1 MKKSLLLLSSLFL
14 FTSIP
19 FVEVVEA
26 TGQAVEKKDKKE
38 EKEEEADKEE
48 SKETK
53 EEKTDKKDKKKSK
66 KDPYDPETY
75 EEVYEADQYKIGDD
89 MPEGLYKN
97 YKVDEYAFYTL
108 TEDAR
113 GEEFVASG
121 TLYSFAYI
129 EVEEGQY
136 LELDGCFA
144 VPEEEMIPYD
154 PEEEKVYGPGM
165 YLVGFDIEEGE
176 YKAKANGK
184 YPYYS
189 IYKDTLMKDFVDF
202 GNIEKSAYIDVKDD
216 EFLSLVD
223 AEIEVE

>member
-1 MKKSLLLLSSLFL
+1 MKNSLLLFSSLFL
-14 FTSIP
+14 LSSIP
-19 FVEVVEA
+19 FVEVLEA

-38 EKEEEADKEE
+38 EASSEE
-48 SKETK
+48 SKETEDKK
-53 EEKTDKKDKKKSK
+53 EEKTDKKDKKRSK
-66 KDPYDPETY
+66 NDPYDPDSY
-75 EEVYEADQYKIGDD
+75 EEVFEADQYKIGDD
-89 MPEGLYKN
+89 MPEGLYKI
-97 YKVDEYAFYTL
+97 YKVDEYAFYSL

-113 GEEFVASG
+113 GEEFVASS
-121 TLYSFAYI
+121 TVYSFAYI

-144 VPEEEMIPYD
+144 VSEDEMMPFD

-184 YPYYS
+184 FPYYS

-202 GNIEKSAYIDVKDD
+202 GKIEKSAYIDIKDD